1 LILLCGATLLLA
13 ATPRARADAD
23 AEWNRIEAME
33 SNAPA
38 DQWKSR
44 DQARAGAIAYLGKQE
59 QAIRVFIASY
69 PDDPRTPDAN
79 LRLAHLLATLG
90 DIAQDPAK
98 RSEADNVL
106 DELERAPAMRDRRA
120 DVEFARVSIFMQRV
134 DAITGG
140 NRDTMLEMARA
151 FAREFPSDR
160 RVAPLLAEVASAFED
175 QPATAHVL
183 LLEAQ
188 PRAATPELQ
197 ARIADDLKRLAMV
210 GKPLEMQW
218 TALDGAH
225 VDLKN
230 LRGSVV
236 LIFFFASWSPPSMA
250 ELDWVQQLAAGTDST
265 RALGICLDKDPVA
278 VPRTLAGH
286 GITWPVYCD
295 GLGWQGPLVRSL
307 GINTLPALWL
317 VDRKGILRALDAKAD
332 EAALIEKV
340 SGEAGQ

>member
-1 LILLCGATLLLA
+1 MRTGAGS
-13 ATPRARADAD
+13 RR
-23 AEWNRIEAME
+23 WNR
-33 SNAPA
+33 NAPA
-38 DQWKSR
+38 NQWKTR
-44 DQARAGAIAYLGKQE
+44 DEARAGAIAYLGKQE
-59 QAIRVFIASY
+59 QALRVFIASY
-69 PDDPRTPDAN
+69 PDDSRNPEAN

-98 RSEADNVL
+98 RREADAVL
-106 DELERAPAMRDRRA
+106 DELELAPAMRDRRA

-151 FAREFPSDR
+151 FAREFPDDR

-175 QPATAHVL
+175 QPATAHAL
-183 LLEAQ
+183 LLQAQ
-188 PRAATPELQ
+188 PRAKTPELQ

-218 TALDGAH
+218 TALDGARI
-225 VDLKN
+225 DLKT

-250 ELDWVQQLAAGTDST
+250 ELDWVQQLAAGAEST

-278 VPRTLAGH
+278 VPPMLAGH
-286 GITWPVYCD
+286 GIAWPVYCD

-340 SGEAGQ
+340 SGEAGE